1 VIGIGGIMTAA
12 DALEFLIVGARAVQ
26 VGTANF
32 IDPAAMLAIIDGI
45 EAFLIDEGLD
55 DVNQVIGSVRL

>member
-1 VIGIGGIMTAA
+1 MTAA

-32 IDPAAMLAIIDGI
+32 IDPAAMLSIIDGI
-45 EAFLIDEGLD
+45 EAFLVVDPA
-55 DVNQVIGSVRL
+55 R

>member
-1 VIGIGGIMTAA
+1 
-12 DALEFLIVGARAVQ
+12 VQ

-45 EAFLIDEGLD
+45 EAFLLEEGLD
-55 DVNQVIGSVRL
+55 DIEQVIGSFKP